1 MTDTTTP
8 PQMEHADAS
17 QRSWLMRLWLWVPDW
32 VFRVLGVAVFVSFIA
47 PRIPLYFTDFWSVG
61 SWFQPAGAK
70 KIHLPWGALLVDL
83 TYLLITLA
91 FIVRLPPRTRA
102 ARPREIV
109 FPIIA
114 AFWPFVPWWI
124 LAFARQFHLPW
135 ADAYSVFMQDG
146 SKWTIN
152 RFAIGSGLIILG
164 NALDVWGYATL
175 LRSLSIVAE
184 ARVLK
189 VHGPYRIA
197 RHPIYLGQMLAQA
210 GMWLFY
216 ANTHIIWITF
226 WAAFVTLQLVRARI
240 EEGVLERAFGDTYR
254 EYKKKTF
261 WFV

>member
-1 MTDTTTP
+1 MSDTNP
-8 PQMEHADAS
+8 PQTLEHAPVPR
-17 QRSWLMRLWLWVPDW
+17 RSWLMRLWLWVPDW
-32 VFRVLGVAVFVSFIA
+32 VFRVAGVAVFVSFIS
-47 PRIPLYFTDFWSVG
+47 PRVPMYLKDFWSVG

-70 KIHLPWGALLVDL
+70 KIAMPWGTVLVDV
-83 TYLLITLA
+83 TYLLIVLG
-91 FIVRLPPRTRA
+91 FVFRIPPRTRA

-109 FPIIA
+109 LPMVA

-124 LAFARQFHLPW
+124 LGFARQFHAGW
-135 ADAYSVFMQDG
+135 ADDYSVFMMDG
-146 SKWTIN
+146 GTWTMT
-152 RFAIGSGLIILG
+152 RFAVGSGLIILG

-197 RHPIYLGQMLAQA
+197 RHPIYLGQFLAQG

-216 ANTHIIWITF
+216 ANTHAVWIAF
-226 WAAFVTLQLVRARI
+226 WAVFVTMQLVRSKI
-240 EEGVLERAFGDTYR
+240 EEGVLERAFGETYR
-254 EYKKKTF
+254 QYKAKTF